1 MFICVSFLHLLH
13 QILSRQSV
21 TWPENFVV
29 AHAGCIAAGVGR
41 AFSHI
46 CLFVHAV
53 KGKRLELSTPNV
65 VYKLHIYSI
74 LVAGHALTQ
83 RSKVKV
89 TRF

>member
-1 MFICVSFLHLLH
+1 MLAFLHLLH

-41 AFSHI
+41 AFSRI

-65 VYKLHIYSI
+65 VHIYSI